1 MILLQTLK
9 QISFASR
16 KHFQL
21 TRYKHIKSKT
31 TIVPFPPSFLSTK
44 SYDRSF
50 SNINDGRSYSWTKEL
65 PSTAE
70 VVVIGGG
77 VVGTSTA
84 FHLAKRGVNV
94 VLVERHK

>member
-1 MILLQTLK
+1 MKL
-9 QISFASR
+9 
-16 KHFQL
+16 
-21 TRYKHIKSKT
+21 KT
-31 TIVPFPPSFLSTK
+31 TSVPFPPSFLNTK
-44 SYDRSF
+44 SYDRNF
-50 SNINDGRSYSWTKEL
+50 SNVNDGRSYSSTKEL

>member
-1 MILLQTLK
+1 MILLQNIK
-9 QISFASR
+9 KISFSLR
-16 KHFQL
+16 NYFQL

-31 TIVPFPPSFLSTK
+31 TSVTLLPSFLDTK
-44 SYDRSF
+44 NYDRNF
-50 SNINDGRSYSWTKEL
+50 LNANDSRSYSSTKEL

-94 VLVERHK
+94 ALVERHK

>member
-1 MILLQTLK
+1 M
-9 QISFASR
+9 
-16 KHFQL
+16 
-21 TRYKHIKSKT
+21 KSKIT
-31 TIVPFPPSFLSTK
+31 SVTFSPSFLDTK
-44 SYDRSF
+44 NYDRNF
-50 SNINDGRSYSWTKEL
+50 SNANDNRSYSSTKEL

-94 VLVERHK
+94 ALVERHK